1 MAAKEKNY
9 ISAVI
14 YLGNEK
20 GHAKPFLQE
29 VTSRLSSRFE
39 YYELVFVNDAS
50 VDGTEQEVREFLS
63 GLESPPPV
71 TMIHMSLSQGLE
83 LAMNA
88 GIDMAIGDFVFEF
101 DSMQLVYPGDMIDK
115 AYDTSLRE
123 AADIVMVVP
132 AKNRTL
138 FSSVFYNMFRFSG
151 SSNRKLQTNAFRL
164 LSRRAINRVHS
175 ISPTMPY
182 RKAAYAASGLKL
194 ETLRFE
200 GTAGKFKEDLR
211 FSRAMDSLVLYTEMG
226 YKVSLGISALM
237 LLLMIGSMVY
247 TLVFYLSGAPLQEG
261 WTTTMMLLTGGFF
274 GVFVLLSIVMK
285 YLSLLVDLIFKKQK
299 YLIESVEKIS

>member
-29 VTSRLSSRFE
+29 LTSRLSSRFE

-50 VDGTEQEVREFLS
+50 MDGTEQEVREFLS
-63 GLESPPPV
+63 GLENQPPV

-88 GIDMAIGDFVFEF
+88 GLDMAIGDFVYEF
-101 DSMQLVYPGDMIDK
+101 DSMQLVYPGEMIDN
-115 AYDTSLRE
+115 AYDTSLNQS
-123 AADIVMVVP
+123 ADIVMVVP
-132 AKNRTL
+132 SKNRNAL
-138 FSSVFYNMFRFSG
+138 SSVFYNMFRISG
-151 SSNRKLQTNAFRL
+151 SYNRKLQTNVFRL

-182 RKAAYAASGLKL
+182 RKAAYTASGLKV

-200 GTAGKFKEDLR
+200 GNAGKFKEDLR
-211 FSRAMDSLVLYTEMG
+211 FSRALDSLVLYTEMG

-237 LLLMIGSMVY
+237 LLLMIASMVY
-247 TLVFYLSGAPLQEG
+247 TLVLNLNGTPLQEG

>member
-1 MAAKEKNY
+1 MGAKEKNY

-20 GHAKPFLQE
+20 GDATLFLEE
-29 VTSRLSSRFE
+29 VTSRLASRFE
-39 YYELVFVNDAS
+39 YYELVFVKDAS
-50 VDGTEQEVREFLS
+50 QDGTEQEVREFLQRM
-63 GLESPPPV
+63 ETPPPV

-101 DSMQLVYPGDMIDK
+101 DSMQLVYPGEMIDK
-115 AYDTSLRE
+115 AYDASLSQS
-123 AADIVMVVP
+123 ADIVVVAP
-132 AKNRTL
+132 SKNRNL
-138 FSSVFYNMFRFSG
+138 FSTVFYKLFRLSG
-151 SSNRKLQTNAFRL
+151 SFGDKLQTSVFRL

-175 ISPTMPY
+175 VTPTMPY
-182 RKAAYAASGLKL
+182 RKAAYIASGLKV
-194 ETLRFE
+194 ETLHFE
-200 GTAGKFKEDLR
+200 GAAGSFKENLR

-226 YKVSLGISALM
+226 YKISLGISVLM
-237 LLLMIGSMVY
+237 LLLMVGSMGY
-247 TLVFYLSGAPLQEG
+247 TAFLYFSGAPLQEG